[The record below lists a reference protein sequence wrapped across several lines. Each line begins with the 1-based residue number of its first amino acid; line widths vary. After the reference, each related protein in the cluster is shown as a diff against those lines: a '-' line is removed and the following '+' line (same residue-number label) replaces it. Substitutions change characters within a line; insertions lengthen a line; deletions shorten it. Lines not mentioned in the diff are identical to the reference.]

1 MYCRIAGSYKK
12 AKSSDVEL
20 TEFTKQ
26 VERRADLVSSIPIK
40 DFEMRIAKDGVW
52 YHQEHLS
59 SVFH

>member
-1 MYCRIAGSYKK
+1 MAGSYKK

-20 TEFTKQ
+20 TEITKQ

-52 YHQEHLS
+52 YHHCLLYTS
-59 SVFH
+59 PSPRD